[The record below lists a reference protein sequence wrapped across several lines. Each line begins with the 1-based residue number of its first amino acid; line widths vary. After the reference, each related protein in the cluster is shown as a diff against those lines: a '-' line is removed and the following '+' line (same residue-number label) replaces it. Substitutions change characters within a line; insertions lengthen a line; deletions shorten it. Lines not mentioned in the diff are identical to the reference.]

1 MPEASALK
9 VVIVGGGVIGC
20 ACGHYLSRAG
30 ADVTIVERRFLA
42 CGASGANAGIIGIGL
57 IDPPALARLFAE
69 SRRLL
74 AELVE
79 EIDDFEHTNGG
90 TLFVGLDEADAEEL
104 KRSFERY
111 RAAGLECELLSPE
124 EMVRREPLATPAASA
139 GLFAAISAHVN
150 PFLLTHALARSVVR
164 MGGKVLTGVTVR
176 SIDTDGSGL
185 AVATSEGRMS
195 ADAVV
200 LASGWQASELLEP
213 LGIVLPVAPARGQII
228 ISEPLAPMTRKIIVS
243 CHDIYARQT
252 ADGTF
257 QIGSHTELVGPR
269 KDVTLAKLRAYT
281 DGVTRI
287 VPFFKNVRMLRA
299 YAGLRPLC
307 ADARPIVCPAP
318 GRPGLVLACGHSRT
332 GVNLAPVT
340 GRIVCELVREGCSS
354 LDISPWDLARFGGK
368 GFEECYDAP

>member
-1 MPEASALK
+1 VAEARALK
-9 VVIVGGGVIGC
+9 VVIVGGGVVGC
-20 ACGHYLSRAG
+20 ACGHYLARAG
-30 ADVTIVERRFLA
+30 AEVTILERRFLA

-57 IDPPALARLFAE
+57 LDPPVLARLFAE

-74 AELVE
+74 VELAE
-79 EIDDFEHTNGG
+79 EIDDFEYTNGG
-90 TLFVGLDEADAEEL
+90 TLFVGLDEADAGEL
-104 KRSFERY
+104 KQRFQEY

-124 EMVRREPLATPAASA
+124 EMVREEPLATPDASA

-150 PFLLTHALARSVVR
+150 PFLLTHALARSVGR
-164 MGGKVLTGVTVR
+164 MGGKVVTGVTVR
-176 SIDTDGSGL
+176 SIETDGNGL
-185 AVATSEGRMS
+185 AVTTGEGRIS

-200 LASGWQASELLEP
+200 LASGWRAVELLEP

-228 ISEPLAPMTRKIIVS
+228 ISEPLAPLTRKIIVS
-243 CHDIYARQT
+243 CLDIYTRQT

-269 KDVTLAKLRAYT
+269 KDVTLTKLRAYT

-287 VPFFKNVRMLRA
+287 VPFFKNIRMLRA
-299 YAGLRPLC
+299 YAGLRPFC

-318 GRPGLVLACGHSRT
+318 GTPGLVLACGHSRT

-340 GRIVCELVREGCSS
+340 GKIVCELLTEGRSS

-368 GFEECYDAP
+368 GFEECFDGT